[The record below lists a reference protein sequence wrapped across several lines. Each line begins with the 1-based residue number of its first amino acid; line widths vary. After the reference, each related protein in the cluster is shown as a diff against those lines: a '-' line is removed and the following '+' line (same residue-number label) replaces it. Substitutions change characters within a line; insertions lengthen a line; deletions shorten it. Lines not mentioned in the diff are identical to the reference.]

1 MRNMFDEDTIALG
14 LDEIDI
20 QAMAK
25 RQFFASAAAA
35 IVIGIGVILMAT
47 APAPHDY
54 AVIASHGSW
63 IGLQPNFVGQTTA
76 RAAEDTRQRQIE
88 LP

>member
-35 IVIGIGVILMAT
+35 MVIGLGVVLMVT
-47 APAPHDY
+47 APASHNY
-54 AVIASHGSW
+54 VATASHGSW
-63 IGLQPNFVGQTTA
+63 VGQQPSFVGQTTA
-76 RAAEDTRQRQIE
+76 RATADVWQRRIE

>member
-1 MRNMFDEDTIALG
+1 MRNMFDDDTIALG

-35 IVIGIGVILMAT
+35 IVIVLGVILMAT
-47 APAPHDY
+47 APAPHAY
-54 AVIASHGSW
+54 AVTASHGAW
-63 IGLQPNFVGQTTA
+63 IGQQPRFVGQTTA
-76 RAAEDTRQRQIE
+76 RAAEDTWRRRIE

>member
-1 MRNMFDEDTIALG
+1 VRNMFDEDTIALG

-35 IVIGIGVILMAT
+35 IVIGLGVILMAT
-47 APAPHDY
+47 APAPHAY
-54 AVIASHGSW
+54 AVTASHGAW
-63 IGLQPNFVGQTTA
+63 IGQQPRFVGQTTA
-76 RAAEDTRQRQIE
+76 RAAEDTWRRRIE